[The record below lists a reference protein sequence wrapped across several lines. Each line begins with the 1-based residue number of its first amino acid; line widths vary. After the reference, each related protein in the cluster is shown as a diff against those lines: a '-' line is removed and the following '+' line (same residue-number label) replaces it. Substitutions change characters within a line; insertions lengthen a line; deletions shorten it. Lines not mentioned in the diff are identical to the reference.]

1 MQPEKQSQ
9 RMGVDVLG
17 DFMQISKPQAT
28 KPKVLTSGLNPGPKK
43 SKGLHFRSIV
53 SYFWTNFL
61 SLNLLFV

>member
-53 SYFWTNFL
+53 SYF
-61 SLNLLFV
+61 